1 MYAIFLLALLADVAL
16 SQVLVPVGGES
27 ADRLILSAAGPLGV
41 GPVRVTDPLRV
52 DRSLRS
58 IGRLK
63 SYRLAASGLARIF
76 AGEGRRSTGS
86 ERSAPLLLAGL
97 VAGPEIEFD
106 TPLER
111 PLESSS
117 QALGIYAH
125 TASPAP

>member
-27 ADRLILSAAGPLGV
+27 ADRLMLSAAGPLV
-41 GPVRVTDPLRV
+41 GSARVVAPLRV

-76 AGEGRRSTGS
+76 AGEGRRSSG
-86 ERSAPLLLAGL
+86 SAPLMLAGS

-106 TPLER
+106 SPVAPTLDASSHTP
-111 PLESSS
+111 
-117 QALGIYAH
+117 GIFAH